1 MSDGTWRFMLG
12 VNVTGGEKE
21 ATVGIAVNPDD
32 PPFVAIM
39 VAAEHMM
46 TAAAMHSEA
55 GFEKALELLCQGAR
69 SNKVKMFQGHRT
81 DQ

>member
-1 MSDGTWRFMLG
+1 
-12 VNVTGGEKE
+12 
-21 ATVGIAVNPDD
+21 
-32 PPFVAIM
+32 M